1 MSKIESNIQT
11 ANTIGNLFN
20 SWIRIAIIFGSA
32 IISCGIAYMKIFDNE
47 KDIALEKSDRIKQEA
62 IIEERADKRYLR
74 AMETAK
80 ELKDYIKYQEERLL
94 EMEKKQSSME
104 GYIKGKEYQ
113 DKK

>member
-1 MSKIESNIQT
+1 MSQLDQ
-11 ANTIGNLFN
+11 ANKIGNLFN
-20 SWIRIAIIFGSA
+20 SWVRIAIIFGTA

-47 KDIALEKSDRIKQEA
+47 KDIALEKSDRIKQEE

-94 EMEKKQSSME
+94 EMEKKQAFME
-104 GYIKGKEYQ
+104 GYIQGKEYQ
-113 DKK
+113 EK